1 MQVLSEVLKTRVSE
15 GVVEMAPTTHV
26 NQPLLPAVGLLHVAA
41 GPEGLE
47 ELDDLEVAHG
57 DVLSVLVLA
66 QNVGSVH
73 IIDGGEDA
81 V

>member
-1 MQVLSEVLKTRVSE
+1 MQVLSQVLETRVRE
-15 GVVEMAPTTHV
+15 GVVEVAPTTHTKRI
-26 NQPLLPAVGLLHVAA
+26 PLPAVGLLHVAA

-47 ELDDLEVAHG
+47 ELDDLEIAHG

-66 QNVGSVH
+66 QNVGGVH
-73 IIDGGEDA
+73 VIDGGEDA